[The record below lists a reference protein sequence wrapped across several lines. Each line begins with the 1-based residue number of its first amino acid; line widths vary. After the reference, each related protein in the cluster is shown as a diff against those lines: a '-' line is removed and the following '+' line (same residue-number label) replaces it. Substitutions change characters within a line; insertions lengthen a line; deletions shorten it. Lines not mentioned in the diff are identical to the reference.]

1 MAKPNA
7 RCSIEMEPR
16 TLNQG
21 QLHQA
26 REVAADVVQKLE
38 PTEASLLLIDIVER
52 LKPMN
57 HIIEGGGELPLLPPL
72 SSPLSSATGPPPPPP
87 LVGDYKEERGR
98 CQCSYICIESPNQ
111 LQLLKEPLSAPF

>member
-16 TLNQG
+16 TLKQG

-57 HIIEGGGELPLLPPL
+57 HIIERGELPLLPPL
-72 SSPLSSATGPPPPPP
+72 SSPLSSAAAGPPPPPF
-87 LVGDYKEERGR
+87 VGDYNEESGR